1 MAREKERKKERKK
14 KKVGSWKK
22 EKKRK
27 EKKRKEKKKQVAGKN
42 RSMWFVHPAV
52 NATAA
57 LRQAASTL
65 TQRACGQTQGQ
76 LTQQ

>member
-1 MAREKERKKERKK
+1 MAWEKKK

-22 EKKRK
+22 
-27 EKKRKEKKKQVAGKN
+27 KKKKKIQ

-57 LRQAASTL
+57 VRPAASRL
-65 TQRACGQTQGQ
+65 TQRACGQTQG
-76 LTQQ
+76 

>member
-1 MAREKERKKERKK
+1 MAREKERKK

-22 EKKRK
+22 EK
-27 EKKRKEKKKQVAGKN
+27 KN

-65 TQRACGQTQGQ
+65 TQRACGQTQG
-76 LTQQ
+76 

>member
-1 MAREKERKKERKK
+1 MRWLEKKN
-14 KKVGSWKK
+14 GI
-22 EKKRK
+22 KKRK
-27 EKKRKEKKKQVAGKN
+27 EKKAGRWKKK

-65 TQRACGQTQGQ
+65 TQRACGQTQG
-76 LTQQ
+76 

>member
-1 MAREKERKKERKK
+1 MAREKKWNKK
-14 KKVGSWKK
+14 K
-22 EKKRK
+22 
-27 EKKRKEKKKQVAGKN
+27 KKKQVGGKKK

-65 TQRACGQTQGQ
+65 TQRACGQAQG
-76 LTQQ
+76 